1 MATGERQQETT
12 RMARIKRDQDREAK
26 RDEIVAAAH
35 ALFTDEGYEAT
46 SMSRLA
52 AAAGVAPNTIYWYFE
67 NKDDVLIA
75 VLNRVVSHVMVEVV
89 ALQNQPIRTRI
100 LTLIDQIEG
109 AGALMTDVHSR
120 VSHSPKVQA
129 WHDQF
134 HMMVEQL
141 SVTELVNAGVSKDE
155 AQLDAKLL
163 IYVIEGL
170 LAHPHKLQEREQII
184 DQALKRVFG

>member
-1 MATGERQQETT
+1 
-12 RMARIKRDQDREAK
+12 MARIKRDQDREAK
-26 RDEIVAAAH
+26 RDEIVAAAQS
-35 ALFTDEGYEAT
+35 LFTDEGYEAT

-89 ALQNQPIRTRI
+89 ALQDQPIRTRI
-100 LTLIDQIEG
+100 LTLIDQIES
-109 AGALMTDVHSR
+109 AGSLMTDVHSR
-120 VSHSPKVQA
+120 VSHSAKVQT

>member
-1 MATGERQQETT
+1 
-12 RMARIKRDQDREAK
+12 MARIKRDQDREAK
-26 RDEIVAAAH
+26 RNEIVAAAR
-35 ALFTDEGYEAT
+35 ALFMDEGYEAT
-46 SMSRLA
+46 SMNRLA

-89 ALQNQPIRTRI
+89 ALQSQPIRTRI
-100 LTLIDQIEG
+100 LTLIDQIES
-109 AGALMTDVHSR
+109 AGSLMTDVHSR

-134 HMMVEQL
+134 HAMVEQL

-184 DQALKRVFG
+184 DQALKRVLG

>member
-1 MATGERQQETT
+1 
-12 RMARIKRDQDREAK
+12 MARIKRDQDREAK
-26 RDEIVAAAH
+26 RDEIVAAAR
-35 ALFTDEGYEAT
+35 ALFMDEGYEAT

-89 ALQNQPIRTRI
+89 ALQSQPIRTRI
-100 LTLIDQIEG
+100 LTLIDQIES
-109 AGALMTDVHSR
+109 AGSLMTDVHSR

-134 HMMVEQL
+134 HAMVEQL

-184 DQALKRVFG
+184 DQALKRVLG

>member
-1 MATGERQQETT
+1 
-12 RMARIKRDQDREAK
+12 MARIKRDQDREAK
-26 RDEIVAAAH
+26 RDEIVAAAR
-35 ALFTDEGYEAT
+35 ALFMDEGYEAT

-75 VLNRVVSHVMVEVV
+75 VLNRLVSHVMVEVV
-89 ALQNQPIRTRI
+89 ALQDQPIRTRI
-100 LTLIDQIEG
+100 LTLIDRIEN
-109 AGALMTDVHSR
+109 AGSLMSDVHSR
-120 VSHSPKVQA
+120 VSHSAKVQA

-134 HMMVEQL
+134 HAMVEQL

-184 DQALKRVFG
+184 DQAIKRVLG